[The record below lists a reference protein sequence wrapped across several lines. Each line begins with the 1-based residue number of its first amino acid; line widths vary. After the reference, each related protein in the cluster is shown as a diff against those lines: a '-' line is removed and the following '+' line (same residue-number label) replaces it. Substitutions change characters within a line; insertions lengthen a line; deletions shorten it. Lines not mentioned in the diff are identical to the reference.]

1 MAARSPAIAPERT
14 RRNRP
19 PWVDAIGAQL
29 FAFLVALVFAGLVGA
44 IIIKAYGE
52 SPMNAYATIW
62 RFSTRR
68 PEDFA
73 RVLESATPLIFSAL
87 ALSVA
92 FKAGMF
98 NIGVEGQYVVGL
110 ASAAIFALGFRTLP
124 GPILLPLTIFGA
136 CLGSTIWAAIPA
148 VLKVTTGAHEV
159 VTTIMMNG
167 IAGSLVG
174 WMILHPLHTSD
185 TGLIDLRTD
194 IFPAGALMPTIASTL
209 RRQNQIPDSVRL
221 TWFFPLA
228 LVACA
233 LVWFLLYRT
242 RLGYEVRGIGS
253 SPGAA
258 QSGGV
263 SVGATQIKIFL
274 ISGVLAGFVG
284 LNQLLGDKGFLA
296 SNYEAGLGFAGIAVA
311 FLGRNSPIGIPLAA
325 ILYSMLLR
333 GQDGIAVTTNLP
345 IEILIILQ
353 GVLILSVVIAYE
365 LVNRRLAKRQQGAVR
380 AEEAAAE
387 TGGSG

>member
-1 MAARSPAIAPERT
+1 MAVESPAVTPPRAGRA
-14 RRNRP
+14 RP
-19 PWVDAIGAQL
+19 PWVDTVGAQL
-29 FAFLVALVFAGLVGA
+29 IAFVAALLFAGLVGA

-52 SPMNAYATIW
+52 SPLNAYATIW

-87 ALSVA
+87 ALAVA

-98 NIGVEGQYVVGL
+98 NIGVEGQYIVGL

-124 GPILLPLTIFGA
+124 GPILLPLTIVGA
-136 CLGSTIWAAIPA
+136 CIGSTIWAAIPA

-167 IAGSLVG
+167 IAGSFVG

-194 IFPAGALMPTIASTL
+194 LFPSGALMPTIASTM
-209 RRQNQIPDSVRL
+209 RWQNQIPDSVRL

-233 LVWFLLYRT
+233 AVWFLMYRT
-242 RLGYEVRGIGS
+242 RLGYEVRAIGS

-258 QSGGV
+258 QAGGV
-263 SVGATQIKIFL
+263 SVGATQLKIFL
-274 ISGVLAGFVG
+274 ISGVLAGFV
-284 LNQLLGDKGFLA
+284 GDKGFLA

-311 FLGRNSPIGIPLAA
+311 FLGRNSPVGIPLAA

-353 GVLILSVVIAYE
+353 GVLILSVVVAYE

-380 AEEAAAE
+380 AEETAAE
-387 TGGSG
+387 PDGAG